1 MTGPRPEP
9 QQLPAQKISAS
20 VPVPT
25 LEQFLGFVKTQNL
38 ARQERFFAQ
47 FYNIGMGGR
56 DLSLLCHQASLPGKN
71 IGTRQLRIN
80 GLSRTFAQTADYMGD
95 SITLEFL
102 IDTDFTPRIIMEQW
116 MESCVS
122 NFESGNEVGFYENYV
137 RDITLH
143 ALAPAGIPGEALFNW
158 SPTQADLSNNETGTL
173 RNRLKSSNGGLNTAI
188 DNVFRR
194 SKRLADNTFNK
205 VKSQAFGVV
214 RGIAAPLL
222 DLATDSEQVVYTI
235 TLKEAW
241 PRSINVMP
249 LGYDAV
255 GVHRMNVTFAYYYW
269 ESTVNNPKLSGQ
281 DMADKATKAVTDKL
295 KPFADKIPQTDINKL
310 GSDLKDKVK
319 STGTRLFGRG

>member
-9 QQLPAQKISAS
+9 QKLPAEKISAS

-47 FYNIGMGGR
+47 FYNIGLGGR
-56 DLSLLCHQASLPGKN
+56 DLALLCHQASLPGKN

-102 IDTDFTPRIIMEQW
+102 IDTDFTPRVIMEQW

-158 SPTQADLSNNETGTL
+158 SPTQADLGLRDKITTSN
-173 RNRLKSSNGGLNTAI
+173 RGLNVAI

-205 VKSQAFGVV
+205 VKSQAFGAVS
-214 RGIAAPLL
+214 GIATPLL

-295 KPFADKIPQTDINKL
+295 KPFADKIPQQDINKL

>member
-1 MTGPRPEP
+1 MSSPVPPEQIVAATP
-9 QQLPAQKISAS
+9 
-20 VPVPT
+20 PVPT
-25 LEQFLGFVKTQNL
+25 LEQFIGFIKTQNL
-38 ARQERFFAQ
+38 ARQERFFVS
-47 FYNIGMGGR
+47 FNNIGAGDR
-56 DLSLLCHQASLPGKN
+56 DLSLLCHQASLPGKT
-71 IGTRQLRIN
+71 IGTRTLRIN
-80 GLSRTFAQTADYMGD
+80 GLDRTFAQTADYMGD

-122 NFESGNEVGFYENYV
+122 TFQTGNEVGFYENYV

-158 SPTQADLSNNETGTL
+158 SPTQADLGLRDKLNTSN
-173 RNRLKSSNGGLNTAI
+173 RGLNTAI

-205 VKSQAFGVV
+205 VKSQAFGAV

-222 DLATDSEQVVYTI
+222 DLATDSEQIVYSI
-235 TLKEAW
+235 TMKDAW
-241 PRSINVMP
+241 PRAINMMP

-255 GVHRMNVTFAYYYW
+255 GVHKMSVTFAYHYW
-269 ESTVNNPKLSGQ
+269 ESSVNNPKLSGQ
-281 DMADKATKAVTDKL
+281 DVADKATEAVRSKL
-295 KPFADKIPQTDINKL
+295 QPYANKIPAQDINKL
-310 GSDLKDKVK
+310 GSDLKDRVK

>member
-1 MTGPRPEP
+1 MTGPQPEP
-9 QQLPAQKISAS
+9 QQLSEVKVTASAS
-20 VPVPT
+20 VPT

-38 ARQERFFAQ
+38 ARQERFFAG
-47 FYNIGMGGR
+47 FYNVGLGGR

-122 NFESGNEVGFYENYV
+122 NFESGNQVGFYESYV
-137 RDITLH
+137 RDISLY

-158 SPTQADLSNNETGTL
+158 SPTQADLGLRDKLTTG
-173 RNRLKSSNGGLNTAI
+173 NRGLNTAI

-205 VKSQAFGVV
+205 VKSQAFGAV

-222 DLATDSEQVVYTI
+222 DLATEAEQIVYTI

-255 GVHRMNVTFAYYYW
+255 GVHKMSVTFAYYYW

-295 KPFADKIPQTDINKL
+295 KPFADKIPVQDINKL

-319 STGTRLFGRG
+319 STGTKLFGRG

>member
-9 QQLPAQKISAS
+9 QQLPAVKTSAT

-47 FYNIGMGGR
+47 FYNIGLGGR
-56 DLSLLCHQASLPGKN
+56 DLALLCHQASLPGKN

-102 IDTDFTPRIIMEQW
+102 IDTDFTPRVIMEQW

-122 NFESGNEVGFYENYV
+122 NFESRNEVGFYENYV

-158 SPTQADLSNNETGTL
+158 SPTQADLGLRDKITTSN
-173 RNRLKSSNGGLNTAI
+173 RGLNVAI

-205 VKSQAFGVV
+205 VKSQAFGAV